1 MDVSSPPGQVFR
13 FGDFEA
19 NLRSGELRRNGLKVK
34 LGAQSF
40 QVLGLLLE
48 NPGEVVTREELRQ
61 KLWTEDTFVDFEAGL
76 NSAIKRLRDTLGD
89 NADRPR
95 FVETL
100 PRRGYRFIA
109 PVDGYE
115 AAVVPAVERPT
126 SRKPL
131 LLLGTAAAALLLGLL
146 VGFNT
151 GGLRD
156 RLLRAGPP
164 RIESLAVLP
173 LENLSNDASQ
183 EYFVDGMTDEL
194 TTQLAKLG
202 SLRVISR
209 ASAMQYKGQRKP
221 LRDIA
226 RELGVDAVVEG
237 SVSRDAERVRI
248 RAQLIDARTDQ
259 HLRAE
264 SYERDLRDTL
274 ALQAEVARDIAG
286 QVHLR
291 LSPRS
296 QAALARRRRVDPE
309 ALDAYLRGR
318 YELNKTT
325 AEGIEAS
332 IQHFE
337 RALEKDARYAEAWSG
352 LSDSYST
359 MSLFQYWPPPAALPK
374 AKAAALKALEL
385 DETLSETHVSLATAL
400 FALEWDRS
408 GAEKELQRAI
418 ALDSNNARAHYIYG
432 RFLLARGRFDDA
444 LAAIE
449 QARRLDPLS
458 PNIQNGLGV
467 ALYRTGRYDEA
478 LEQFRAVPDPDANSE
493 RRHRRMAAIYERK
506 GMHKEALDE
515 LLTALRWASK
525 KELAEQVEQEY
536 LAAGYA
542 EAKKT
547 FLWGNIAE
555 GERRAKHGEV
565 TLQVAADY
573 ALLGEKDKAFEWL
586 EKAYQARAGG
596 LLELNVD
603 DQFEPLRSDPRFSQ
617 LLRRVGLSP
626 P

>member
-109 PVDGYE
+109 SVDGYE

-259 HLRAE
+259 HLWAE

>member
-109 PVDGYE
+109 SVDGYE
-115 AAVVPAVERPT
+115 AAVVPAVERLT

-259 HLRAE
+259 HLWAE